1 MVGKVMKKIHK
12 LIYKFIIWYLKKY
25 SNGVTKHPDRYYTWS
40 WTFAFEDAIGIKN
53 DEDIFSPP
61 MSFQFVETGN
71 KEVAKFEDWKNLVAN
86 TEQTE
91 FGTVREEFEKMGIS
105 LPKEYEDIADRKV
118 INKTLDIGS
127 DPDVRKTVLEFEH
140 EKNN

>member
-40 WTFAFEDAIGIKN
+40 WTFEFEDAIGIKR
-53 DEDIFSPP
+53 DEKEPFS
-61 MSFQFVETGN
+61 FKLVATGN
-71 KEVAKFEDWKNLVAN
+71 KEVAKFFEDWKNLVAN

-127 DPDVRKTVLEFEH
+127 DPDVRKTVVEFEH